1 MIMEVAAV
9 GVAHQIRNCP
19 HRPAVHD
26 PEALSVTIAD
36 KAS

>member
-26 PEALSVTIAD
+26 PEALPVTIAD